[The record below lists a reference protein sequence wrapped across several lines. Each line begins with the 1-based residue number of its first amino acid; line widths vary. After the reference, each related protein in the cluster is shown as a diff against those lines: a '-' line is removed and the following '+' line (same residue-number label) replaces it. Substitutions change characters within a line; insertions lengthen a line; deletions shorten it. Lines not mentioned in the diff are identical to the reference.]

1 MSLLGIVWIL
11 ATPLAA
17 NSLIAILEPAPDPG
31 TTCEDADVFVILSGG
46 LSRSP
51 NRESDI
57 LLLHEASLRR
67 SIASAV
73 WLQQHPSVPAYV
85 VGGYGRR
92 VTEAEAMSQLIRSL
106 GTMNQLTII
115 DEPRN
120 TRESAA
126 VLAALPNFGNQ
137 SVAVMTS
144 AYHMPRTKAEFQRA
158 GITLCALPTDYRR
171 VRVGGLSSLIPN
183 MGALSKSAL
192 SLHEFLGIAYAWI
205 T

>member
-1 MSLLGIVWIL
+1 
-11 ATPLAA
+11 
-17 NSLIAILEPAPDPG
+17 
-31 TTCEDADVFVILSGG
+31 
-46 LSRSP
+46 
-51 NRESDI
+51 
-57 LLLHEASLRR
+57 
-67 SIASAV
+67 
-73 WLQQHPSVPAYV
+73 
-85 VGGYGRR
+85 
-92 VTEAEAMSQLIRSL
+92 MSQLIRSL